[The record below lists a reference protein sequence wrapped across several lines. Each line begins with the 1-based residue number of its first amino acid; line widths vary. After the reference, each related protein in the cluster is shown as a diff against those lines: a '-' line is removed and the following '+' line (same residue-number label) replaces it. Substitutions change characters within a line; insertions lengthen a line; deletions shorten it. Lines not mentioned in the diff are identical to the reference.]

1 MILRNRLRAQRR
13 SMHLAL
19 TASGTIVV
27 AGCAGVAKWPHA
39 WPWLVCA
46 TAVVAVVSPYV
57 IMMLD
62 GAHDRRIATSKLAR
76 QVLQGTAKGI
86 LPLARESDALTTRVN
101 QSILPIP
108 YISRDA
114 EEVIKGHLYSDSPV
128 LLVGSSMV
136 GKTRI
141 ATVIIKEVFGDRGL
155 VVPDSMTALAA
166 LDSAD
171 VNLQGTIIFLDDIE
185 RLIGSGGITD
195 GALRDLASRNA
206 IVATIRTAEYA
217 RFQPRMASA
226 HQNGMC

>member
-1 MILRNRLRAQRR
+1 LILRNRLRAQRR

-114 EEVIKGHLYSDSPV
+114 EEVIKGHLDSDSPV

-141 ATVIIKEVFGDRGL
+141 ATVIIKEVFGDR
-155 VVPDSMTALAA
+155 
-166 LDSAD
+166 
-171 VNLQGTIIFLDDIE
+171 
-185 RLIGSGGITD
+185 
-195 GALRDLASRNA
+195 AS
-206 IVATIRTAEYA
+206 
-217 RFQPRMASA
+217 
-226 HQNGMC
+226 